1 MARAHGRFL
10 RSARPRADR
19 TGSIEETELP
29 EYETSR
35 SPSTTRISSRVI
47 RTHTQM
53 CPGCSGNAFDE
64 TAVLELE

>member
-1 MARAHGRFL
+1 MASVHCLFFKSARARL
-10 RSARPRADR
+10 DRA
-19 TGSIEETELP
+19 GSIEETELP

-53 CPGCSGNAFDE
+53 CPGCSGTAFDE

>member
-1 MARAHGRFL
+1 MARAHGL
-10 RSARPRADR
+10 RLASARARLDR

-29 EYETSR
+29 EYDTSR

-53 CPGCSGNAFDE
+53 CPGCSGTAFDE